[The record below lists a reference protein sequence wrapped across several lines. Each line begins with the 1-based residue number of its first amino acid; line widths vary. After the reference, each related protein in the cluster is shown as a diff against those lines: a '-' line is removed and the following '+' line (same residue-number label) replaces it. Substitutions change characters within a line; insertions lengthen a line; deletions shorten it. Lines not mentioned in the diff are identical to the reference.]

1 MQITDNSFLYSTLFI
16 KNINTESFKPY
27 VLNYL
32 HECNESENIE
42 YKFKNIHTRKNLVIC
57 DVYYIDKMYKYNY
70 LDDHLHVR
78 KFCQYIAEDFREIT
92 GKSVYFDMKDGK
104 MVIVT

>member
-1 MQITDNSFLYSTLFI
+1 
-16 KNINTESFKPY
+16 

-32 HECNESENIE
+32 HECNESNNVE
-42 YKFKNIHTRKNLVIC
+42 YKFKNIHTKKNLVIC
-57 DVYYIDKMYKYNY
+57 DVYYIDRMYKYDY

-92 GKSVYFDMKDGK
+92 GKSVYFDIKDGK
-104 MVIVT
+104 MVIIT